1 MADIEFSK
9 AKPIT
14 SDLGFMPDKVAAYE
28 GFFPISDYAAVL
40 NDAWTNAN
48 TYKLTIGSGNYSGRT
63 GLAVE
68 SVGETSIG
76 PIYGAMQGVIYGKW
90 TYALAAAMG
99 VSVNDVLYVVKMDI
113 DSTHQFQSIIT
124 IKSFVSQGSSSYYTF
139 DYREQ
144 IKITGGNDIVI
155 TQQTNLSLGMSEDQA
170 PYYVGFVLIPI
181 VKATSTAY
189 YAQTIFDRYYDD
201 FYPWVFPDTPDLSY
215 NYRYDY
221 PYQGATLPIL
231 QSYLPQWSDGFNS
244 YGAIFN
250 LDMYCR
256 EYELTFEIPDISPEA
271 GEPSDVGGMGQGDDQ
286 PSFDNSSDS
295 IDLPADPTVGVCN
308 VGFVNVYKT
317 GSQSLQNIGVELFP
331 ALSYTAPTPIASG
344 TTTDA
349 IVDGFNSIVT
359 FLANIPSFFEQSVAA
374 TLINYIIDCHV
385 IPVTPS
391 SGSSEAIKVGYK
403 TLNAYGYRLSN
414 DYVTFDCGTINL
426 SEYYA
431 SFADFL
437 NTSKIFLPFVGFV
450 PARPEWYLR
459 DSLNITYKFNIID
472 GSFMAYIR
480 STGRYVNNNN
490 SGPTIVGQYSGNA
503 CVHLP
508 ITGVTYSNMVSGLVG
523 AGAGAVVS
531 AGSGSIA
538 GAATSALNAA
548 NLHGDMPSS
557 NAYSSSGSFLS
568 VRRPFLMIERP
579 VSSYSKTY
587 QREIG
592 IPSNVSVKLSNAKGF
607 AIVGDI
613 HLDGITATD
622 QEKAEIEKLLST
634 GVIF

>member
-1 MADIEFSK
+1 MADIEFK
-9 AKPIT
+9 KVVAIT
-14 SDLGFMPDKVAAYE
+14 SDFSFMPSE
-28 GFFPISDYAAVL
+28 LPITEDFYPMADLAAVN
-40 NDAWTNAN
+40 NDRWTGA
-48 TYKLTIGSGNYSGRT
+48 GNYRLLIGAGTAT
-63 GLAVE
+63 GYDGM
-68 SVGETSIG
+68 SVTLLEIEPHQAQYNALKGA
-76 PIYGAMQGVIYGKW
+76 IYGQIS
-90 TYALAAAMG
+90 YALLDSMG
-99 VSVNDVLYVVKMDI
+99 VQV
-113 DSTHQFQSIIT
+113 
-124 IKSFVSQGSSSYYTF
+124 GSSYY
-139 DYREQ
+139 
-144 IKITGGNDIVI
+144 IAKMKIDDTHEFQSYITIDRHYQSGSRWIYSFEYTEKVVEPNQMETVI
-155 TQQTNLSLGMSEDQA
+155 TYVDSGLSVSTAASSA
-170 PYYVGFVLIPI
+170 PYYVGIALIPI

-189 YAQTIFDRYYDD
+189 YLRSIFSRYSRSTNDWPMERDESWY
-201 FYPWVFPDTPDLSY
+201 YEYTYTYQSEDLSIVTAY
-215 NYRYDY
+215 M
-221 PYQGATLPIL
+221 
-231 QSYLPQWSDGFNS
+231 PQWANGRNL
-244 YGAIFN
+244 YGAVFN

-256 EYELTFEIPDISPEA
+256 ENEIDFVVKEISPEA
-271 GEPSDVGGMGQGDDQ
+271 GLPSDTGGMNQDGDV
-286 PSFDNSSDS
+286 PSFDDSSDS
-295 IDLPADPTVGVCN
+295 IALPDDPTVGVAN

-317 GSQSLQNIGVELFP
+317 GAASLQNMGVELFP
-331 ALSYTAPTPIASG
+331 ALSYTAPTAISSG
-344 TTTDA
+344 STTDA
-349 IVDGFNSIVT
+349 IVDGFNAIVT
-359 FLANIPSFFEQSVAA
+359 FLANIPSFFEQTVAA

-391 SGSSEAIKVGYK
+391 SGTLEQIKVGYK
-403 TLNAYGYRLSN
+403 TLSCYGERLTN

-431 SFADFL
+431 NFADFL

-490 SGPTIVGQYSGNA
+490 SGPTVVGQYSGNA

-523 AGAGAVVS
+523 AGSGAVAS

-579 VSSYSKTY
+579 VSSYSRTY

-592 IPSNVSVKLSNAKGF
+592 IPSNISVKLSSARGF
-607 AIVGDI
+607 ATVGDV

-622 QEKAEIEKLLST
+622 QEKAELEKLLSQ